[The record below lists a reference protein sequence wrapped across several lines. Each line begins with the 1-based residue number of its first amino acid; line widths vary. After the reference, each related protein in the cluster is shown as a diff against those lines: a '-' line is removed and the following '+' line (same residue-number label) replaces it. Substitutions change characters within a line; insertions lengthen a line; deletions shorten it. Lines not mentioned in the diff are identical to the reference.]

1 MNEGLIPSRYA
12 KALYKY
18 ALDNKVADRVYQQMK
33 QLDNSFESTA
43 ALKATIDNPYL
54 KAADKEKVLGI
65 AAGAN
70 GDECLNRFFKL
81 VIQNNREN
89 LMRNMAIAYQ
99 DIYRRENS
107 IEQVV
112 ITTAAPLSDE
122 EYARIQSIVENQE
135 KGKTLEYVKVVNP
148 DIIGGFSIRVETKI
162 LDATIKNEIKKLRLK
177 LLS

>member
-18 ALDNKVADRVYQQMK
+18 AFDKNEAERVYIQMK
-33 QLDNSFESTA
+33 QLDNSYECAS
-43 ALKATIDNPYL
+43 ALKSTIDNPYL
-54 KAADKEKVLGI
+54 KAADKEKVLCT
-65 AAGAN
+65 AAGSN
-70 GDECLNRFFKL
+70 GNDCLTRFFKL

-107 IEQVV
+107 IERVV
-112 ITTAAPLSDE
+112 ITTAVALPDE
-122 EYARIQSIVENQE
+122 EYSRIQSIVEKLE

>member
-18 ALDNKVADRVYQQMK
+18 ALDKKEAQRVYQQMK

-43 ALKATIDNPYL
+43 ALKSTIDNPYL

-70 GDECLNRFFKL
+70 GDDCLTRFFKL

-89 LMRNMAIAYQ
+89 LMRSMAIAYQ

-112 ITTAAPLSDE
+112 ITTAAALSDE
-122 EYARIQSIVENQE
+122 EYAKIQSIVEKQE